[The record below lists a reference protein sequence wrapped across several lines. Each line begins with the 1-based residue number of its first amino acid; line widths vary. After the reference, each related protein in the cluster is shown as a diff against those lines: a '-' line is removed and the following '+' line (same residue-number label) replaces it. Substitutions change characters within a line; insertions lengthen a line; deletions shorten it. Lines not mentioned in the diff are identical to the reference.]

1 VGFVLNYL
9 MNRSKDLDNIA
20 PDDLTVEA
28 EAKSVP
34 IVSTSQK
41 PKTEIKLDN
50 RTDIKS
56 SFSDL
61 PKNSSKIK
69 ISPED
74 EITQK
79 VYDILGHTKSPFSS
93 FLVRPKVIS
102 FSERNQDEEIYLAL
116 RPHWITNIRWIVV
129 FLLMLFVPLFFRYFS
144 FLNFFPTQY
153 QFSAI
158 LFWYLFTF
166 IFAFEKFL
174 DWYFDLFLVTNERV
188 VDINFNNLLN
198 KHFAEA
204 NLDVIQDVSSSVK
217 GILGTFFNYG
227 DVLIQTAAEIN
238 QINFEQ
244 VPNPEKIIKL
254 LKELR
259 DSNQGDS
266 NA

>member
-1 VGFVLNYL
+1 MLNYL
-9 MNRSKDLDNIA
+9 MNRSKDLDAIA
-20 PDDLTVEA
+20 PDD
-28 EAKSVP
+28 P
-34 IVSTSQK
+34 IVSTPQK

-56 SFSDL
+56 
-61 PKNSSKIK
+61 PPKIK
-69 ISPED
+69 TSPED
-74 EITQK
+74 NINQK

-116 RPHWITNIRWIVV
+116 RPHWITNLRWMVV
-129 FLLMLFVPLFFRYFS
+129 SVLMLFVPLFFHYFS

-238 QINFEQ
+238 QINFEK
-244 VPNPEKIIKL
+244 VSNPEKIIKL
-254 LKELR
+254 IKELR
-259 DSNQGDS
+259 DLTEGESHV
-266 NA
+266 

>member
-1 VGFVLNYL
+1 
-9 MNRSKDLDNIA
+9 MNRSKDLDAVA
-20 PDDLTVEA
+20 PDDPITTSQPIKKNE
-28 EAKSVP
+28 P
-34 IVSTSQK
+34 IVTPTIDPK
-41 PKTEIKLDN
+41 PSNIKTEG
-50 RTDIKS
+50 
-56 SFSDL
+56 
-61 PKNSSKIK
+61 NSNINQKI
-69 ISPED
+69 
-74 EITQK
+74 
-79 VYDILGHTKSPFSS
+79 YDILGHTKSPFSS

-102 FSERNQDEEIYLAL
+102 FPERNQDEEIYLAL
-116 RPHWITNIRWIVV
+116 RPHWITNLRWMVIAV
-129 FLLMLFVPLFFRYFS
+129 LMLFIPLFFHYFS

-174 DWYFDLFLVTNERV
+174 DWYFDVFLITNQRV

-204 NLDVIQDVSSSVK
+204 SLDVIQDVSSSVK

-238 QINFEQ
+238 QINFEK

-254 LKELR
+254 IKELR
-259 DSNQGDS
+259 DLAEGESHV
-266 NA
+266 